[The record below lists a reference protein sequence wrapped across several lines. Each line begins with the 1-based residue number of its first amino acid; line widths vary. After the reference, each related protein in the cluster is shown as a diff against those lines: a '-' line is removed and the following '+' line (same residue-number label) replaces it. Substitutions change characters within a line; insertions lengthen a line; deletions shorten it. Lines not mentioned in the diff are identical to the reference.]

1 MSKGFHFSGVHLLSF
16 DKPGMWII
24 FFLYFILVFLFIF
37 NRVMI
42 WLDSLY
48 FSYFCY
54 LYGGLVLGG
63 LNLQG
68 TSSPIVLRYVY

>member
-1 MSKGFHFSGVHLLSF
+1 
-16 DKPGMWII
+16 
-24 FFLYFILVFLFIF
+24 
-37 NRVMI
+37 MI

-54 LYGGLVLGG
+54 LYRGLVLGG